1 MAAIDKRKNVKDSA
15 AASVANLMKIAL
27 VPKAIAAI
35 VKDDIPLDNSNLPH
49 ANGLSKLQFLGA
61 NDYELFVLCQRLAEN
76 SYLEF
81 REVRERCWSD
91 IDGGLA
97 LKNQLRGALLVMGAG
112 FLWGFMGILAKLAY
126 AQSIGPISL
135 AWFRLV
141 VAIPLLGLFLVIKRY
156 SITVSR
162 HEMLLFI
169 GFGFCSLTVFEALYF
184 TAYAY
189 TTVQHAA
196 ALLYT
201 APAFVAVLSWVILKE
216 KFSRAKVAAVTLSV
230 TGAFLI
236 VGIAR
241 GQPLFGSITQLGD
254 WLAIASGLAYSSWYI
269 FGKILGQNREPAVTT
284 FLAMIF
290 GALLLF
296 PIMFALEGVHPPAN
310 LYGWGLIVVVG
321 LVPTAV
327 AYVLYLTGLKL
338 IEPTQASVFAIVEPL
353 TAAVVGFLFLQERLS
368 YDSIVGF
375 VLIISSIVLLSLRE

>member
-1 MAAIDKRKNVKDSA
+1 
-15 AASVANLMKIAL
+15 
-27 VPKAIAAI
+27 
-35 VKDDIPLDNSNLPH
+35 
-49 ANGLSKLQFLGA
+49 
-61 NDYELFVLCQRLAEN
+61 
-76 SYLEF
+76 
-81 REVRERCWSD
+81 
-91 IDGGLA
+91 
-97 LKNQLRGALLVMGAG
+97 
-112 FLWGFMGILAKLAY
+112 
-126 AQSIGPISL
+126 
-135 AWFRLV
+135 
-141 VAIPLLGLFLVIKRY
+141 
-156 SITVSR
+156 
-162 HEMLLFI
+162 MLLFI